1 MSANIKASTDGTQA
15 IIGVGGVDQM
25 TVSNTGV
32 VTANSFV
39 GLNSSSVTATG
50 STTARTLANRFAD
63 IVNVKDF
70 GAVGDG
76 VADDTTAL
84 QAAINTIGV
93 NGGSIFIPKG
103 IFLINS
109 TLNINNK
116 SITISGEATHLTE
129 IRFGSSVVN
138 GFVWYGGTPSTNL
151 SKKIEIK
158 KLTISTNNRSG
169 AGTALTIS
177 TDGLG
182 FPGPTAL
189 ISEIRI
195 RFENNGSDYYGFYEP
210 IGYWTTG
217 ILFDKVGEVIVEK
230 SLIVGRNSPGEF
242 GIFELDS
249 GIKITGTA
257 DAPVVYS
264 ITDTSIGSCDKG
276 VYVVDTSAEGLYF
289 TGCTIGGA
297 NYGIYWDTPQDEL
310 QIAWS
315 NGHISSRKAAFN
327 LKSLSAFT
335 ISNSFFESGFT
346 PGGRKD
352 SWSCLLTDTVSA
364 LQLST
369 FNGNAVFGFGTST
382 NNWSP
387 FNTITS
393 TGVEIT
399 GGGLVNIVGNT
410 FYSLSYGIKIDGLT
424 VGKSSA
430 TSNLFHQVTNE
441 YDDGKIGQNFGYKNI
456 SRTNGYLDLP
466 NTTRTVFGSEVLTFD
481 ALGQCIKILDR
492 PFNGQISSVVC
503 TYHEPQPLGE
513 SIYIAINNTTT
524 TQIWFQMTPAPGS
537 TVTRRIGYYAIGQ

>member
-1 MSANIKASTDGTQA
+1 
-15 IIGVGGVDQM
+15 V
-25 TVSNTGV
+25 
-32 VTANSFV
+32 
-39 GLNSSSVTATG
+39 
-50 STTARTLANRFAD
+50 
-63 IVNVKDF
+63 VNVKDF

-76 VADDTTAL
+76 VADDTAAI

-182 FPGPTAL
+182 YPGPTAL
-189 ISEIRI
+189 ISEIKI

-230 SLIVGRNSPGEF
+230 TIIVGRNSPGEF
-242 GIFELDS
+242 GLFELDS

-257 DAPVVYS
+257 YAPVVYS
-264 ITDTSIGSCDKG
+264 ITNSGIGYCDKG

-289 TGCTIGGA
+289 TGCTIGG

-335 ISNSFFESGFT
+335 ISNSFFEAASA

-352 SWSCLLTDTVSA
+352 SWSCLLTDTVSG

-369 FNGNAVFGFGTST
+369 FNGNVIFGFGTST

-410 FYSLSYGIKIDGLT
+410 FYELSYGIKINGLT

-481 ALGQCIKILDR
+481 AIGQCIKVLDR
-492 PFNGQISSVVC
+492 PFNSQISSVVC
-503 TYHEPQPLGE
+503 TYHEPQPSGE